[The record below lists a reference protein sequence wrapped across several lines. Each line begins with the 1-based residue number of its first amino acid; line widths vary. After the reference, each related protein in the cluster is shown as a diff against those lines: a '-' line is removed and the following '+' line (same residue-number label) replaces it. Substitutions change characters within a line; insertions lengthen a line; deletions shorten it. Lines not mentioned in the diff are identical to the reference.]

1 MFGLLSTLSI
11 QERLIG
17 AAVFLIWSLGCF
29 TGGYAYK
36 WHLYSVADAARQATQ
51 DTAQV
56 TAAAGAQASDTK
68 DIDRLQAKLD
78 ESQAW
83 ATTLQKRI
91 KDLSNAKP
99 ADLSCRVP
107 DGLLV
112 QLNDSL
118 SARPGRVAAKVP

>member
-1 MFGLLSTLSI
+1 MFGLLSPFSL
-11 QERLIG
+11 QQKLVG
-17 AAVFLIWSLGCF
+17 LAAFVVWSFGCF
-29 TGGYAYK
+29 AGGYAYK
-36 WHLYSVADAARQATQ
+36 WHQDSVADAARKSTQ

-83 ATTLQKRI
+83 ASTLQRRI
-91 KDLSNAKP
+91 KDLSNATP
-99 ADLSCRVP
+99 AATTCRIP

-118 SARPGRVAAKVP
+118 SARPGRAAAKVP

>member
-1 MFGLLSTLSI
+1 MFGLTPQAIAIRAGAFVLWSI
-11 QERLIG
+11 L
-17 AAVFLIWSLGCF
+17 CF
-29 TGGYAYK
+29 GGGYLYK
-36 WHLYSVADAARQATQ
+36 AHRYQVADAARQATQ

-78 ESQAW
+78 ESTAW
-83 ATTLQKRI
+83 ASTLQKRI

-99 ADLSCRVP
+99 VDLACRVP
-107 DGLLV
+107 DGLLQ

-118 SARPGRVAAKVP
+118 TARPGRPAAKVP

>member
-1 MFGLLSTLSI
+1 MYGLTPQSIAIRVGAFLLWSVLCFG
-11 QERLIG
+11 
-17 AAVFLIWSLGCF
+17 
-29 TGGYAYK
+29 GGYLYK
-36 WHLYSVADAARQATQ
+36 AHRYQVADAARQATQ

-78 ESQAW
+78 ESTAW
-83 ATTLQKRI
+83 ASTLQKRI

-99 ADLSCRVP
+99 VDLACRVP
-107 DGLLV
+107 DGLLQ

-118 SARPGRVAAKVP
+118 TARPGRPAAKVP

>member
-1 MFGLLSTLSI
+1 MYGLTPQMLAL
-11 QERLIG
+11 RAGL
-17 AAVFLIWSLGCF
+17 FLVWSALCF
-29 TGGYAYK
+29 ASGYLYK
-36 WHLYSVADAARQATQ
+36 AHRYQVEDAARQATQ

-83 ATTLQKRI
+83 ASTLQKRI
-91 KDLSNAKP
+91 KDLSNAQP
-99 ADLSCRVP
+99 AAVSCRVP
-107 DGLLV
+107 DGLLQ

-118 SARPGRVAAKVP
+118 TARPGRAAAKVP

>member
-1 MFGLLSTLSI
+1 MYGLTPQAIAIRVGAFVLWSILCFG
-11 QERLIG
+11 
-17 AAVFLIWSLGCF
+17 
-29 TGGYAYK
+29 GGYLYK
-36 WHLYSVADAARQATQ
+36 AHRYQVEDAARQATQ

-83 ATTLQKRI
+83 ASTLQRRI

-99 ADLSCRVP
+99 ADVSCRVP
-107 DGLLV
+107 DGLLQ

-118 SARPGRVAAKVP
+118 STRPGRAAAKVP

>member
-1 MFGLLSTLSI
+1 MYGLTWQDIVTRVGLFLFWSVLCFG
-11 QERLIG
+11 
-17 AAVFLIWSLGCF
+17 
-29 TGGYAYK
+29 GGYLYK
-36 WHLYSVADAARQATQ
+36 AHRYQVADAARQATQ

-83 ATTLQKRI
+83 ASTLQRRI

-99 ADLSCRVP
+99 ADVSCRVP
-107 DGLLV
+107 DGLLQ

-118 SARPGRVAAKVP
+118 TARPGRAAAKVP

>member
-1 MFGLLSTLSI
+1 MGTLLALFSLK
-11 QERLIG
+11 EK
-17 AAVFLIWSLGCF
+17 LIWIAAALVWSLACF
-29 TGGYAYK
+29 AGGYAYR
-36 WHLYSVADAARQATQ
+36 WHHDSIKDAARQATQ
-51 DTAQV
+51 ETAQV
-56 TAAAGAQASDTK
+56 TADAGAQASDTK

-83 ATTLQKRI
+83 ASTLQKRI

-107 DGLLV
+107 DGLLQ

-118 SARPGRVAAKVP
+118 TARPGRPAAKVP

>member
-1 MFGLLSTLSI
+1 MFGLTPQAIAIRAGAFVLWSI
-11 QERLIG
+11 H
-17 AAVFLIWSLGCF
+17 CF
-29 TGGYAYK
+29 GGGYLYK
-36 WHLYSVADAARQATQ
+36 AHRYQVADAARQATQ

-78 ESQAW
+78 ESTAW
-83 ATTLQKRI
+83 ASTLQKRI

-99 ADLSCRVP
+99 VDLACRVP
-107 DGLLV
+107 DGLLQ

-118 SARPGRVAAKVP
+118 TARPGRPAAKVP

>member
-1 MFGLLSTLSI
+1 MFGLMTVPTI
-11 QERLIG
+11 QGLAIR
-17 AAVFLIWSLGCF
+17 AAIFAAWSLLMFGS
-29 TGGYAYK
+29 GYAYK
-36 WHLYSVADAARQATQ
+36 AHRYQVADAARKSTQ

-56 TAAAGAQASDTK
+56 TAAAGAQASDSK

-83 ATTLQKRI
+83 ATTLQRRI
-91 KDLSNAKP
+91 KDLANAKP

-118 SARPGRVAAKVP
+118 TARPARAQAKVP

>member
-1 MFGLLSTLSI
+1 MYGLTPQAIAIRVGAFVLWSILCFG
-11 QERLIG
+11 
-17 AAVFLIWSLGCF
+17 
-29 TGGYAYK
+29 GGYLYK
-36 WHLYSVADAARQATQ
+36 AHRYQVEDAARQATQ

-56 TAAAGAQASDTK
+56 TAAAGAQASDAK
-68 DIDRLQAKLD
+68 DVEHLKAKLD

-83 ATTLQKRI
+83 ATTLQRRI
-91 KDLSNAKP
+91 KDLANAKP

-118 SARPGRVAAKVP
+118 SARPGRAAAKVP

>member
-1 MFGLLSTLSI
+1 MYGLTPQSIAIRVGAFLLWSVLCFG
-11 QERLIG
+11 
-17 AAVFLIWSLGCF
+17 
-29 TGGYAYK
+29 GGYLYK
-36 WHLYSVADAARQATQ
+36 AHRYQVADAARQATQ

-78 ESQAW
+78 ESTAW
-83 ATTLQKRI
+83 ASTLQKRI

-99 ADLSCRVP
+99 VDLACRVP
-107 DGLLV
+107 DGLLQ

-118 SARPGRVAAKVP
+118 TARPGRHAAKVP